1 LYETFQPEVGAVARK
16 PAKTGDGPRHTT
28 IREVAELAGVSV
40 ATVSRILSGTYP
52 AAPATRAKVM
62 RAVEE
67 LDYVANHHARAL
79 QGNTRKSIAIIVNSV
94 ISPHYAHVAQGVQ
107 TQAAEDNRLCQIGTT
122 GGDAERELAM
132 VQFMREQHPEAVILV
147 GNVATDEEYR
157 ARMSRYAHALDAIGS
172 RLVLCGRPPLGPDVP
187 AVVVEYDN
195 TGGAFAATSHLLS
208 NGHRRILFLG
218 RRTGFTTADARIE
231 GYRRALAAHG
241 VDHDADLEVDGTF
254 ERFEGYRMMR
264 ERLAAG
270 PPDFTAVFAANDQI
284 AAGARQALIEAGLRL
299 PEDLSLVGFDDLP
312 PAMDIDLTTVSLPHE
327 ELGRTAVRLALQHR
341 TGQLPHTVL
350 GTHLVIRG
358 SVRPLLPRLTGPRG
372 GPGDTAPPVD
382 RAPVGS

>member
-1 LYETFQPEVGAVARK
+1 LFPQPFSETLQQRRKSLARK
-16 PAKTGDGPRHTT
+16 GTSTGDGKRHTT
-28 IREVAELAGVSV
+28 IREVAEHAGVSV

-62 RAVEE
+62 RAVEA

-79 QGNTRKSIAIIVNSV
+79 QGTTRKSIAIIVNSV

-107 TQAAEDNRLCQIGTT
+107 TQAAEDSRLCQIGTS

-147 GNVATDEEYR
+147 GNVNADDEYR
-157 ARMSRYAHALDAIGS
+157 ARMSRYAHALAAIGS
-172 RLVLCGRPPLGPDVP
+172 RLVLCGRPPLGPDAP

-195 TGGAFAATSHLLS
+195 TGGAYAATSHLLS
-208 NGHRRILFLG
+208 NGHRRILYLG
-218 RRTGFTTADARIE
+218 RRAGYTTADARID
-231 GYRRALAAHG
+231 GYRSALAAYG
-241 VDHDADLEVDGTF
+241 VAHDPGLEADGTF

-284 AAGARQALIEAGLRL
+284 AAGARQALIERGLTV
-299 PEDLSLVGFDDLP
+299 PGDVSLVGFDDLP
-312 PAMDIDLTTVSLPHE
+312 PAADIDLTTVYQPHE
-327 ELGRTAVRLALQHR
+327 ELGRTAVRLALEHAR
-341 TGQLPHTVL
+341 NGGPPPHTVL
-350 GTHLVIRG
+350 GAHLVIRG
-358 SVRPLLPRLTGPRG
+358 SVRPVVPE
-372 GPGDTAPPVD
+372 
-382 RAPVGS
+382 